1 MPALRKIPKVDKL
14 LSDPAFQKVREG
26 YSGTAVLK
34 AVRNVLENIRT
45 EIRSGSF
52 SSDSLKIPVIAARV
66 AAGLKADSASS
77 LRRVIN
83 ATGTVIHTNL
93 GRSPLPEKI
102 WQQLAET
109 ALHYSNLEFD
119 GQSGERGDRYSHV
132 EPLICELTGA
142 EAALVVNNNAAALL
156 LALSSLAKGGEV
168 IVSRGE
174 LVEIGGSFRI
184 PDIMTQSGAILCEV
198 GTTNRTHLKDYQNA
212 LTPRSALLLKV
223 SCSNFAM
230 VGFTAEVS
238 PKELAELGKKAGLPV
253 MVDAGSG
260 LFIDLE
266 PITGCRETTVRE
278 YLVSG
283 ADIVVCSGDKLLGGP
298 QAGII
303 AGKKS
308 FIEPLK
314 KHPLLRAL
322 RVDKMTLCA
331 LEGVLRLHRDER
343 SALEEIPT
351 LRMLTIPEKDLK
363 LRAGRILRRLQRNLP
378 AKISLQLV
386 SGFSMAGGG
395 ALPLLRLPTSL
406 IAVSAETLSAVEI
419 EKKLRC
425 AQTPVIGRISKG
437 LLLLDTRTILDS
449 DLQLLEISLQSLAV
463 TNNHTP

>member
-1 MPALRKIPKVDKL
+1 MSILRKIPKVDKL
-14 LSDPAFQKVREG
+14 IADPVLQAVRES
-26 YSGTAVLK
+26 YPETAVLK
-34 AVRNVLENIRT
+34 AVRTVLENIRA
-45 EIRSGSF
+45 EIRSDAF
-52 SSDSLKIPVIAARV
+52 NPDSVELPAIAAKV
-66 AAGLKADSASS
+66 SAELKRDSIFS

-93 GRSPLPEKI
+93 GRSPLPPKI

-119 GQSGERGDRYSHV
+119 GQTGERGDRYSHV
-132 EPLICELTGA
+132 EPLICELSGA

-156 LALSSLAKGGEV
+156 LALSSVAKGREV

-184 PDIMTQSGAILCEV
+184 PDIMTQSGATLCEV
-198 GTTNRTHLKDYQNA
+198 GTTNRTHLKDYRKA
-212 LTPRSALLLKV
+212 LHQESALLLKV

-238 PKELAELGKKAGLPV
+238 HKQLAELGRETGVPF

-266 PITGCRETTVRE
+266 LMSGCRETTVRE
-278 YLVSG
+278 YISSG

-298 QAGII
+298 QIGII
-303 AGKKS
+303 AGKKR
-308 FIEPLK
+308 FIEPMK

-343 SALEEIPT
+343 TALREIPT
-351 LRMLTIPEKDLK
+351 LRMLTIPEKELK
-363 LRAGRILRRLQRNLP
+363 SRAAGMLRRLKRNLP
-378 AKISLQLV
+378 ASISLELV
-386 SGFSMAGGG
+386 DGFSMAGGG
-395 ALPLLRLPTSL
+395 TLTTLRLPTKLIGVRHESL
-406 IAVSAETLSAVEI
+406 SAEEL
-419 EKKLRC
+419 EKKLRS
-425 AQTPVIGRISKG
+425 AETPVIGRIAKSCF
-437 LLLLDTRTILDS
+437 LLDTRTILDS
-449 DLQLLEISLQSLAV
+449 DLPLLKTALHALA
-463 TNNHTP
+463 

>member
-1 MPALRKIPKVDKL
+1 MSNLRKIPKVDKL
-14 LSDPAFQKVREG
+14 IADPILQPVREL
-26 YSGTAVLK
+26 YPETAVLR
-34 AVRNVLENIRT
+34 AVRIVLENIRA
-45 EIRSGSF
+45 EIRSASF
-52 SSDSLKIPVIAARV
+52 NADSLELPVIAAKV
-66 AAGLKADSASS
+66 ASELRRESVYS
-77 LRRVIN
+77 LHRVIN

-93 GRSPLPEKI
+93 GRSPLPPKI
-102 WQQLAET
+102 WQQLTDT

-119 GQSGERGDRYSHV
+119 GQTGERGDRYSHV

-156 LALSSLAKGGEV
+156 LALSSMAKGREV

-184 PDIMTQSGAILCEV
+184 PDIMSQSGALLREV
-198 GTTNRTHLKDYQNA
+198 GTTNRTHLKDYKNA
-212 LTPRSALLLKV
+212 LSAETSLLLKV

-238 PKELAELGKKAGLPV
+238 HSELADLGKEAAVPV

-266 PITGCRETTVRE
+266 PISGCKETTVRR
-278 YLVSG
+278 YLSSG

-298 QAGII
+298 QIGII

-308 FIEPLK
+308 MIEPLK

-343 SALEEIPT
+343 SALLEIPT
-351 LRMLTIPEKDLK
+351 LRMLTIPAGELK
-363 LRAGRILRRLQRNLP
+363 VRAAGMLRTLKRNLP
-378 AKISLQLV
+378 QAISLQLV
-386 SGFSMAGGG
+386 DGFSMAGGG
-395 ALPLLRLPTSL
+395 TLTTLRLPTKL
-406 IAVSAETLSAVEI
+406 IAVSCENLSPVEI
-419 EKKLRC
+419 EKTLRS
-425 AQTPVIGRISKG
+425 AETPVIGRIAKDRF
-437 LLLLDTRTILDS
+437 LLDTRTILDD
-449 DLQLLEISLQSLAV
+449 DLPLLKISLQSLA
-463 TNNHTP
+463 TQ